1 VQPADEEL
9 NDHTRSSYGRD
20 YWLRRC
26 DGFLVETP
34 TRRLGRVGG
43 IRYSVVTN
51 EPEVIEVRAGLFGRT
66 VLLIS
71 VDDITELLPKERLVM
86 LTDPPRPLPG

>member
-34 TRRLGRVGG
+34 TRRLGRVAG